1 VGATAVAYGALGETA
16 FSRREESEADHI
28 GLLIAADAGYDP
40 RAAVGFWRKMSAQ
53 GGASPPE
60 FLSTHPSGETRAR
73 RLDQLMPEA
82 VRVYEA
88 SKGRPR

>member
-1 VGATAVAYGALGETA
+1 
-16 FSRREESEADHI
+16 
-28 GLLIAADAGYDP
+28 
-40 RAAVGFWRKMSAQ
+40 MSAQ